1 MNRLNIAAQLWAKE
15 KGLDTADPAMQILKI
30 YEELAEMTQAY
41 TRQQS
46 EELLMELGDV
56 YVTLAIFALQV
67 GIEPTEAL
75 KTAYKKINGRKGKMI
90 GNTFVK
96 EGDYIEQ
103 ADERSNRHDRGE
115 ARKVNSCRK
124 GWDE

>member
-1 MNRLNIAAQLWAKE
+1 MNRLNIATQLWAKE
-15 KGLDTADPAMQILKI
+15 KRLDTADPAMQILKI

-56 YVTLAIFALQV
+56 YVTLAIFALRV

-75 KTAYKKINGRKGKMI
+75 KTAYKKIAERDGKLVNG
-90 GNTFVK
+90 TFIKQEDLK
-96 EGDYIEQ
+96 ELE
-103 ADERSNRHDRGE
+103 
-115 ARKVNSCRK
+115 K
-124 GWDE
+124 

>member
-75 KTAYKKINGRKGKMI
+75 KTAYKKISGRKGKMI
-90 GNTFVK
+90 GGTFVK
-96 EGDYIEQ
+96 EGDYIE
-103 ADERSNRHDRGE
+103 
-115 ARKVNSCRK
+115 
-124 GWDE
+124 